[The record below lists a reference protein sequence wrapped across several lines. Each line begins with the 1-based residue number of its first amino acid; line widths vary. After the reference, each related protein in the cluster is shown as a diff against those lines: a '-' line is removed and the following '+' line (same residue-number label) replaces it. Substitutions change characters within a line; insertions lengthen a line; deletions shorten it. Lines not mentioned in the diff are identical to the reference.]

1 MKFDLRDKYLAIY
14 SRCNIKIM
22 TLSDAVKEP
31 LIVCDYTIDKDK
43 DDEIYE
49 SICDLVLDS
58 QHRDAI
64 EFD

>member
-14 SRCNIKIM
+14 SAANIKIM
-22 TLSDAVKEP
+22 TLIQSP
-31 LIVCDYTIDKDK
+31 LVVCDYTIDKDK

-58 QHRDAI
+58 
-64 EFD
+64 